1 MPVTRLDLDRAK
13 SYSKCVEEVNKRK
26 HELQLLEEHQS
37 LLFESM
43 SQNAQNS
50 QVAIAP
56 KFWHAEAALKWVEA
70 ARTNEHRT
78 VSQAVNLLND
88 GLLPGDYY
96 DV

>member
-50 QVAIAP
+50 QVAVAP
-56 KFWHAEAALKWVEA
+56 KFWHAE
-70 ARTNEHRT
+70 
-78 VSQAVNLLND
+78 VSRSRSEKLLQSRVYKIGTINRQKCPLEKL
-88 GLLPGDYY
+88 GEVP
-96 DV
+96 